1 MFQVGSIFCSRLELL
16 SRTAAGNR
24 AYVTGRHNT
33 TSRRIQTW
41 FLFISQ
47 RTLRETSRIFA
58 WKFASNFRVDRIVAR
73 KFAAYYRK
81 PRTISRKFARIKTI
95 DVAKRNIVEKPR
107 KAWISLKFVCITFSQ
122 YCITIPASYLMK
134 LLILSEEL
142 FLSKRVMVAWS
153 KHNTIVLSGGTINTA
168 ANLEC
173 WRWRCGLQVL
183 EQKRIPSLQYFKF
196 LKLFTIVLLEDLS
209 GL

>member
-1 MFQVGSIFCSRLELL
+1 MILIHITANFAWNFANLRLKIRFELSCGSNSCSKVRGILPQTANYFTKVRADQNNRCREKSTKNREL
-16 SRTAAGNR
+16 SKR
-24 AYVTGRHNT
+24 
-33 TSRRIQTW
+33 
-41 FLFISQ
+41 FLF
-47 RTLRETSRIFA
+47 
-58 WKFASNFRVDRIVAR
+58 
-73 KFAAYYRK
+73 
-81 PRTISRKFARIKTI
+81 
-95 DVAKRNIVEKPR
+95 KRNIVEKPR
-107 KAWISLKFVCITFSQ
+107 KARISLKFVCITFSQ